1 MANPTTAEEWQQVVA
16 QYKEQNAELA
26 KTDVELTAEA
36 QSLFKQR
43 TQLTN
48 QINALKFNR
57 PPFNTNISENEY
69 RLQLTALEQQQRQVN
84 IQRENVLNEKAQI
97 AKQISENNAAIA
109 KANTSAGTAEQGPAN
124 AETITPPASPAP
136 GDGAIVPPPPPLIQ
150 TSSQPQAISSAENPS
165 IVETAAVATPQIAT
179 TSLVVP
185 TDQNDTT
192 GLNAGD
198 QIPGTPIAKITIVND
213 DRGERLVLTQP
224 ADVIEPQKTADAY
237 PNEFQGVDEAIEL
250 QKKIAINTSGIP
262 ILAEDAEGVTVE
274 GAINPE
280 TGETYFPFP
289 IGSAKGLQGARAN
302 TQSESTAQAQ
312 ANFALKKDWRVRL
325 SLAPNS
331 TYLYNAA
338 NVQGIL
344 QPLIDTDGVVF
355 PYTPSI
361 QIQYNAHYDNYDL
374 THSNY
379 KIYQYKNS
387 SVDTIQISCDFTAQD
402 TAEANYLLAVI
413 HFFKS
418 VTKMFYGKDSIP
430 KIGTPPPLCFLSGLG
445 SFQFDNHPLVITS
458 FAYNLPTDVDYIRAS
473 ASATTSA
480 GVNKAPAQPPNNTP
494 NPISNAR
501 LNSSNTPIATGGVT
515 PATVFGQQ
523 TLIQSPSASSRRPTY
538 VPTKMNISITANPI
552 VTRNDISNRFSVRD
566 YATGKLLQGSKNST
580 VGIW

>member
-1 MANPTTAEEWQQVVA
+1 MATIKELQANLAEIEKELVPLRAELQSAKIKTNEAQAALDAYYNTPGNISLAKKVA
-16 QYKEQNAELA
+16 AQNAVAADPTNVQLQQNLA
-26 KTDVELTAEA
+26 QINEQWSRQQAQLQPLLAARDAAFAEQVKAEA
-36 QSLFKQR
+36 AVVVKD
-43 TQLTN
+43 N
-48 QINALKFNR
+48 
-57 PPFNTNISENEY
+57 
-69 RLQLTALEQQQRQVN
+69 
-84 IQRENVLNEKAQI
+84 KAADI
-97 AKQISENNAAIA
+97 EIE
-109 KANTSAGTAEQGPAN
+109 
-124 AETITPPASPAP
+124 
-136 GDGAIVPPPPPLIQ
+136 
-150 TSSQPQAISSAENPS
+150 
-165 IVETAAVATPQIAT
+165 
-179 TSLVVP
+179 
-185 TDQNDTT
+185 
-192 GLNAGD
+192 
-198 QIPGTPIAKITIVND
+198 IAKIDPSQATPEAIDYLTEQGKLPITPASDPALPEPQPQPSPIYNTPADTNVEPAAVTSSVNPLKVTANPIVQND
-213 DRGERLVLTQP
+213 YGEDLVLGGP
-224 ADVIEPQKTADAY
+224 APEVIEPQKTGVAY

-302 TQSESTAQAQ
+302 NQSESTAQAQ

-413 HFFKS
+413 HFFRS
-418 VTKMFYGKDSIP
+418 VTKMFYGQDSIP

-523 TLIQSPSASSRRPTY
+523 TLIQSPSASSRTPTY
-538 VPTKMNISITANPI
+538 VPTKMNISRTANPI